1 MRCDICGKEIKTKK
15 IYGYSFSGS
24 CYGTYCDSKLCLC
37 SGCSSELIKEY
48 LDFVNGFLSKAIN
61 KANGISDK
69 IQQDDYVYQLEE
81 ESK

>member
-1 MRCDICGKEIKTKK
+1 MRCDICGREIKTKK

-24 CYGTYCDSKLCLC
+24 CYGTSCDSKLYLC

-61 KANGISDK
+61 KANEISIEKFEDSLIEVEHK
-69 IQQDDYVYQLEE
+69 EE
-81 ESK
+81 E